1 MSTAAGG
8 GEDGRA
14 RALRLNRSEVN
25 RERVVAVALGLAA
38 SLTVLTTAAVVIV
51 LARETFG
58 FFLDP
63 MVSVW
68 EFLTGD
74 RWTPLFADK
83 HFGILP
89 LVTGTLLVTVIAVL
103 VGVPLGL
110 ASAVYL
116 AEYAPPGRRRK
127 LKGILELLAG
137 IPTVVLGFF
146 ALSYV
151 TPWLQG
157 FIPGVRFFNALSA
170 GLVMGFMIL
179 PTVSSLASDALQ
191 AVPQSLREAGY
202 GLGGSKL
209 DVIVRVLLPAAFSG
223 LAAAVILAFSRA
235 VGETMIVSLAAGQRP
250 TLTFDPRETIATMT
264 SFIVQAATGDQPVGS
279 LAARS
284 LYAVGAVL
292 FAMTLV
298 MNLASQALVRRF
310 RERYE

>member
-1 MSTAAGG
+1 MG
-8 GEDGRA
+8 
-14 RALRLNRSEVN
+14 RALRLSRSETR
-25 RERVVAVALGLAA
+25 RERLVAILLGLAA
-38 SLTVLTTAAVVIV
+38 LLTVLTTAAVVIV
-51 LARETFG
+51 LARETFE
-58 FFLDP
+58 FFRDP
-63 MVSVW
+63 LVSVW

-89 LVTGTLLVTVIAVL
+89 LVTGTLLVTVIAML
-103 VGVPLGL
+103 VGVPMGL
-110 ASAVYL
+110 ASAIYL
-116 AEYAPPGRRRK
+116 SEYAPPARRRT

-151 TPWLQG
+151 TPVLQG
-157 FIPGVRFFNALSA
+157 LIPGVKFFNALSA
-170 GLVMGFMIL
+170 GLVMGVMIL

-191 AVPQSLREAGY
+191 AVPLSLREAGY

-209 DVIVRVLLPAAFSG
+209 DVILKVLLPAAFSG

-250 TLTFDPRETIATMT
+250 ILTFDPRETIATMT

-292 FAMTLV
+292 FGLTLL

>member
-1 MSTAAGG
+1 MG
-8 GEDGRA
+8 
-14 RALRLNRSEVN
+14 RALRLSRSETR
-25 RERVVAVALGLAA
+25 RERLVATLLGLAA
-38 SLTVLTTAAVVIV
+38 LLTVLTTVAVVIV
-51 LARETFG
+51 LARETFE
-58 FFLDP
+58 FFRDP
-63 MVSVW
+63 LVSVW
-68 EFLTGD
+68 EFFTGD

-103 VGVPLGL
+103 VGVPMGL
-110 ASAVYL
+110 ASAIYL
-116 AEYAPPGRRRK
+116 SEYAPPARRRT

-151 TPWLQG
+151 TPVLQG
-157 FIPGVRFFNALSA
+157 LIPGVKFFNALSA
-170 GLVMGFMIL
+170 GLVMGVMIL

-191 AVPQSLREAGY
+191 AVPLSLREAGY

-209 DVIVRVLLPAAFSG
+209 DVILKVLLPAAFSG

-250 TLTFDPRETIATMT
+250 ILTFDPRETIATMT

-292 FAMTLV
+292 FGLTLL

>member
-1 MSTAAGG
+1 MG
-8 GEDGRA
+8 
-14 RALRLNRSEVN
+14 RALRLSRSETR
-25 RERVVAVALGLAA
+25 RERLVAILLGLAA
-38 SLTVLTTAAVVIV
+38 LLTVLTTVAVVIV
-51 LARETFG
+51 LARETFE
-58 FFLDP
+58 FFRDP
-63 MVSVW
+63 LVSVW

-103 VGVPLGL
+103 VGVPMGL
-110 ASAVYL
+110 ASAIYL
-116 AEYAPPGRRRK
+116 SEYAPPARRRT

-151 TPWLQG
+151 TPVLQG
-157 FIPGVRFFNALSA
+157 LIPGVKFFNALSA
-170 GLVMGFMIL
+170 GLVMGVMIL

-191 AVPQSLREAGY
+191 AVPLSLREAGY

-209 DVIVRVLLPAAFSG
+209 DVILKVLLPAAFSG

-250 TLTFDPRETIATMT
+250 ILTFDPRETIATMT

-292 FAMTLV
+292 FGLTLL